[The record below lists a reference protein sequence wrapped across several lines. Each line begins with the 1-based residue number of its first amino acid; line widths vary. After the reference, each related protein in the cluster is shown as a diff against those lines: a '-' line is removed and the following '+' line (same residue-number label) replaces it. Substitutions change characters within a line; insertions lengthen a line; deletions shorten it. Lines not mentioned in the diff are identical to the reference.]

1 MLASGN
7 RTQVTTG
14 IDTVPPSRGLAR
26 IPTFRA
32 LEERDFRRLW
42 TALSVSAV
50 GTWMQI
56 VALSLLVLDLTHG
69 SAFALGTVSLAQ
81 ALAFLVFAPV
91 GGTFADRFDRR
102 RLLLMTQSAI
112 MTLAL
117 LLGVLTAT
125 GGIRFWMIPILAFSS
140 SAMLAFD
147 QPARSALIAS
157 LVSKQNLMN
166 AMALQS
172 AVFNGAS
179 IVGPALAGLALIK
192 IGYAG
197 NFFVNAASF
206 LGVLLV
212 LVRLRTSAGEGTSKP
227 NVGHSGGTSD
237 GSSCGPSGASSGRSS
252 GWFESFLEALRHI
265 RRDGELPFIVLSY
278 GVLLFFAPSAAMMLP
293 LFTRQVIHVGP
304 TQLGALFSAVG
315 VGAVCGALLTA
326 SLGDFPHK
334 GPLVFG
340 SILLFAAALA
350 LFGLSG
356 SLLMAMPLLF
366 LLGAA
371 QNAAGATT
379 ITLLQTRVPPWMRG
393 RAMSLNTL
401 LIMSVRPLGDFP
413 VGAVIGRLG
422 FQSTVLLSAAIVAVV
437 PLALLFLRPAARSN

>member
-1 MLASGN
+1 MAASDN
-7 RTQVTTG
+7 LKEAATG
-14 IDTVPPSRGLAR
+14 IESRQPAGGLAR
-26 IPTFRA
+26 LRTFQA
-32 LEERDFRRLW
+32 LEEHDFRRLW

-81 ALAFLVFAPV
+81 ALAFLVLAPV

-102 RLLLMTQSAI
+102 RLLLVTQSVI

-125 GGIRFWMIPILAFSS
+125 GAIRFWMIPILAFSS

-147 QPARSALIAS
+147 QPARNALIAS

-212 LVRLRTSAGEGTSKP
+212 LAKLRTSAGEGTLRP
-227 NVGHSGGTSD
+227 IVGHSGGTSD
-237 GSSCGPSGASSGRSS
+237 GSSRGPSGASSGRSI

-278 GVLLFFAPSAAMMLP
+278 GVLLFFSPSAAMMLP

-315 VGAVCGALLTA
+315 VGAVCGALVTA
-326 SLGDFPHK
+326 SLGDFPYK
-334 GPLVFG
+334 GPLVLG
-340 SILLFAAALA
+340 SILVFAAALA

-356 SLLMAMPLLF
+356 SLLIAMPLLF
-366 LLGAA
+366 FLGAA

-401 LIMSVRPLGDFP
+401 LIMSIRPLGDFP

-422 FQSTVLLSAAIVAVV
+422 FQSTVLLSAAIVGIV
-437 PLALLFLRPAARSN
+437 PLALLLTRPTRST